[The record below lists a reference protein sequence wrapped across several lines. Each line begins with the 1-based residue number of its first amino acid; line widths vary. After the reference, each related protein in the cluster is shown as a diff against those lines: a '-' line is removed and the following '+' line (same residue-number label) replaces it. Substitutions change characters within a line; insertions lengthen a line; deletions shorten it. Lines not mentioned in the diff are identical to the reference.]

1 MFKIFLAALL
11 ALGTVLFAADASLW
25 KSPAN
30 VKSPEIQK
38 VMQVLSA
45 EETVNGTF
53 VQKRTVLKIKR
64 TFESSGKFEIS
75 QKNGITWDMEKPF
88 ASKLVITD
96 SKIVQTNA
104 DGSEVEMA
112 SSDNV
117 IFREIATSMRAVLG
131 GNLSALE
138 KRFDLYFVQKKNIWN
153 VGLVPKE
160 KMIQSTIASIAL
172 EGDQSLKKV
181 ELVDGEGNVLTYEFK
196 QSGK

>member
-1 MFKIFLAALL
+1 MLKKLLIAIFVCGTALL
-11 ALGTVLFAADASLW
+11 AADAALW
-25 KSPAN
+25 KSPAK
-30 VKSPEIQK
+30 VESPEVQK
-38 VMQVLSA
+38 IMQVLSA
-45 EETVNGTF
+45 AETVNGTF
-53 VQKRTVLKIKR
+53 TQKRTVVKIKR

-104 DGSEVEMA
+104 DGSQVEIA
-112 SSDNV
+112 ASDNV
-117 IFREIATSMRAVLG
+117 IFREIAASMRAILSGNIAVLQ
-131 GNLSALE
+131 N
-138 KRFDLYFVQKKNIWN
+138 RFDLFFLQKKTGWS

-160 KMIQSTIASIAL
+160 KTIQTAISSIAL
-172 EGDQSLKKV
+172 EGDQNLKKV